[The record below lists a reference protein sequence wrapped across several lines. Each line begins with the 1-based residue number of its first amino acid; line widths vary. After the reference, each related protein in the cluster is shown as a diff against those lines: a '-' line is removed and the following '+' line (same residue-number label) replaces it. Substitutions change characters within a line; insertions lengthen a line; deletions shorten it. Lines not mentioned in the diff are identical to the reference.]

1 MNSILVGTDGIA
13 RCWWSGNDPLYQKY
27 HDTEWGVEIRGDHEM
42 FERISLEA
50 FQSGLSWITILKRR
64 EGFRAAFAGFDPAI
78 VSRFTDLDRQRL
90 MEDTGIIRNRAK
102 IAATIQNA
110 TIVAAMMADR
120 PGQLSDLIWGHAPTP
135 RLSPPASMVDVP
147 ATTPESVALSK
158 ALKKL
163 GFAFVGPTT
172 AYAHMQAVGVVN
184 DHVAGC
190 HRAMS

>member
-1 MNSILVGTDGIA
+1 MSSILVGADGVP
-13 RCWWSGNDPLYQKY
+13 RCAWSGTDPLYQHY
-27 HDTEWGVEIRGDHEM
+27 HDTEWGVEVRGDQEM

-64 EGFRAAFAGFDPAI
+64 EGFRAAFAGFDPTA
-78 VSRFTDLDRQRL
+78 VSRFTETDRQRL

-110 TIVAAMMADR
+110 TIVAAMMTEQ
-120 PGQLSDLIWGHAPTP
+120 PGQLSNLIWDHAPAP
-135 RLSPPASMVDVP
+135 RTSAPSSLSAVPAS
-147 ATTPESVALSK
+147 TPESVALSK

-190 HRAMS
+190 HRAMR